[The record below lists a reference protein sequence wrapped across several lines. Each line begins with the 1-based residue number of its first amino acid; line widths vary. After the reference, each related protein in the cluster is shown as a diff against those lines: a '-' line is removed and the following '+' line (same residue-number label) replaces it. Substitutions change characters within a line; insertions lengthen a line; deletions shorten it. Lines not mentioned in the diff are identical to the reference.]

1 MNPINKAL
9 VESKVKKFIPYFVA
23 GKLAVF
29 TGFLFYM
36 MQG

>member
-1 MNPINKAL
+1 MTLTTNSVSEKRIKKLIPI
-9 VESKVKKFIPYFVA
+9 FVVS
-23 GKLAVF
+23 KLAVF